1 MEKEIPLYQN
11 EYGLPKDR
19 AAEIR
24 RAYQYQ
30 DSVGAQLLILSVK
43 NNYYT
48 EVWFEHYED
57 IIALTADGYID
68 VYQVKTKISDS
79 KWKSNDAEIIKTISR
94 FCELEKLHGQVIQ
107 KYFFHS
113 NNDVYIPQSTSTIP
127 EEIVK
132 SPLKIKEL
140 FACTEMDEKLTHLL
154 NKWVGRIDQPY
165 DILVNVLAK
174 IEFIKGKSLTGFQY
188 EITADLATLP
198 KIRNLPHNKIKK
210 LSDNILNIINKANS
224 LDTTA
229 TDSYLSIIDTNGL
242 SKNQN
247 LSKRVKV
254 SAIKKLINAES
265 NKIKIKKIVRILSVA
280 IVIIILFIMAFL
292 NFKPE
297 SLLERSVRIISS
309 STNRITPPEFD
320 EAISAIRSYNLS
332 LDGIDLSGANIQ
344 CKNMSKLNIHRGILT
359 NLMGTGVNFDNSKL
373 YFTQFNQSELNASS
387 FKNTVMDGANFKD
400 ANMIGSSL
408 NKAIARFS
416 NFSKTTLN
424 GANLSG
430 ADFYQS
436 NFNSADLSLSELK
449 SANLQHSIL
458 TNANLTGA
466 NITNTDLRDSI
477 GLKQDMLDKAC
488 FSPKQPPLISPP
500 LTLPK
505 QSCYKTEA
513 EHDDRYVL
521 QYGLKVTGM
530 MAVINGFC
538 DKGKLIDRPSDVSG
552 RPDLNIEINIA
563 PNAR

>member
-11 EYGLPKDR
+11 QYGLPKDR

-30 DSVGAQLLILSVK
+30 DSVGSQLLILAVK
-43 NNYYT
+43 NNCYT

-57 IIALTADGYID
+57 IIALKADGYID

-140 FACTEMDEKLTHLL
+140 FACSEMDEKLTHLL
-154 NKWVGRIDQPY
+154 NKWVGKIDQPY

-198 KIRNLPHNKIKK
+198 KIRNLSHDKIKNISDDL
-210 LSDNILNIINKANS
+210 LSIINKANS
-224 LDTTA
+224 LDTTS
-229 TDSYLSIIDTNGL
+229 TNSYLSIIDTNGL

-254 SAIKKLINAES
+254 CEIKKLINAES
-265 NKIKIKKIVRILSVA
+265 NKIRNRKIIRILSVA
-280 IVIIILFIMAFL
+280 TVIIILFIIAFL
-292 NFKPE
+292 NLKPE
-297 SLLERSVRIISS
+297 SLLERSVRIINSS
-309 STNRITPPEFD
+309 RSRTTPPEFD
-320 EAISAIRSYNLS
+320 EAISAIRSNDLS
-332 LDGIDLSGANIQ
+332 LEGIDLSGANIQ
-344 CKNMSKLNIHRGILT
+344 CKDMSKLNLRRSVLT
-359 NLMGTGVNFDNSKL
+359 NLMGTGVNFDNAKL
-373 YFTQFNQSELNASS
+373 YLSQFNQSELNASS
-387 FKNTVMDGANFKD
+387 FNNTIMDGANFQD
-400 ANMIGSSL
+400 ANMLGSSL
-408 NKAIARFS
+408 KKAIARNS

-424 GANLSG
+424 GANLSD
-430 ADFYQS
+430 ADFYHS
-436 NFNSADLSLSELK
+436 NFSSADLSQSELI

-458 TNANLTGA
+458 TNANLTDA

-477 GLKQDMLDKAC
+477 GLKQNMLDKAC

-513 EHDDRYVL
+513 ERDDRYIL
-521 QYGLKVTGM
+521 QYALKVTGM

-538 DKGKLIDRPSDVSG
+538 DKGKVIDRPSDVSG
-552 RPDLNIEINIA
+552 RPDLNIEINIE
-563 PNAR
+563 PNTR

>member
-11 EYGLPKDR
+11 QYGLPKDR

-30 DSVGAQLLILSVK
+30 DSVGAQLLILAVK
-43 NNYYT
+43 NNCYT

-57 IIALTADGYID
+57 IIALKADGYID

-94 FCELEKLHGQVIQ
+94 FCELEKLYGQVIQ

-140 FACTEMDEKLTHLL
+140 FACSEMDEKLTHLL
-154 NKWVGRIDQPY
+154 NKWVGKIDQPY

-198 KIRNLPHNKIKK
+198 KIRDLSHDKIKNI
-210 LSDNILNIINKANS
+210 SDDLLIIINKANS
-224 LDTTA
+224 LDTTS
-229 TDSYLSIIDTNGL
+229 TNSYLSIIDTNGL

-254 SAIKKLINAES
+254 CEIKKLINAES
-265 NKIKIKKIVRILSVA
+265 NKIRNRKIIRILSVA
-280 IVIIILFIMAFL
+280 TVIIILFIIAFL
-292 NFKPE
+292 NLKPE
-297 SLLERSVRIISS
+297 SLLERSVRIINSS
-309 STNRITPPEFD
+309 RSRTTPPEFD
-320 EAISAIRSYNLS
+320 EAISAIRSNDLS
-332 LDGIDLSGANIQ
+332 LEGIDLSGANIQ
-344 CKNMSKLNIHRGILT
+344 CKDMSKLNLRRSVLT
-359 NLMGTGVNFDNSKL
+359 NLMGTGVNFDNAKL
-373 YFTQFNQSELNASS
+373 YLSQFNQSELNASS
-387 FKNTVMDGANFKD
+387 FNNTIMDGANFQD
-400 ANMIGSSL
+400 ANMLGSSL
-408 NKAIARFS
+408 KKAIARNS

-424 GANLSG
+424 GANLSD
-430 ADFYQS
+430 ADFYHS
-436 NFNSADLSLSELK
+436 NFSSADLSQSELI

-458 TNANLTGA
+458 TNANLTDA

-477 GLKQDMLDKAC
+477 GLKQNMLDKAC

-513 EHDDRYVL
+513 ERDDRYIL
-521 QYGLKVTGM
+521 QYALKVTGM

-538 DKGKLIDRPSDVSG
+538 DKGKVIDRPSDVSG
-552 RPDLNIEINIA
+552 RPDLNIEINIE
-563 PNAR
+563 PNTR

>member
-11 EYGLPKDR
+11 QYGLPKDR

-30 DSVGAQLLILSVK
+30 DSVGAQLLILAVK
-43 NNYYT
+43 NNCYT

-57 IIALTADGYID
+57 IIALKADGYID

-140 FACTEMDEKLTHLL
+140 FACPEMDEKLTHLL
-154 NKWVGRIDQPY
+154 NKWVGKIDQPY

-198 KIRNLPHNKIKK
+198 KIRNLSHDKIKNISDDL
-210 LSDNILNIINKANS
+210 LSIINKANS
-224 LDTTA
+224 LDTTS
-229 TDSYLSIIDTNGL
+229 TNSYLSIIDTNGL

-254 SAIKKLINAES
+254 CEIKKLINAES
-265 NKIKIKKIVRILSVA
+265 NKIRNRKIIRILSVA
-280 IVIIILFIMAFL
+280 TVIIILFIIAFL
-292 NFKPE
+292 NLKPE
-297 SLLERSVRIISS
+297 SLLERSVRIINSS
-309 STNRITPPEFD
+309 RSRTTPPEFD
-320 EAISAIRSYNLS
+320 EAISAIRSNDLS
-332 LDGIDLSGANIQ
+332 LEGIDLSGANIQ
-344 CKNMSKLNIHRGILT
+344 CKDMSKLNLRRSVLT
-359 NLMGTGVNFDNSKL
+359 NLMGTGVNFDNAKL
-373 YFTQFNQSELNASS
+373 YLSQFNQSELNASS
-387 FKNTVMDGANFKD
+387 FNNTIMDGANFQD
-400 ANMIGSSL
+400 ANMLGSSL
-408 NKAIARFS
+408 KKAIARNS

-424 GANLSG
+424 GANLSD
-430 ADFYQS
+430 ADFYHS
-436 NFNSADLSLSELK
+436 NFSSADLSQSELI

-458 TNANLTGA
+458 TNANLTDA

-477 GLKQDMLDKAC
+477 GLKQNMLDKAC

-513 EHDDRYVL
+513 ERDDRYIL
-521 QYGLKVTGM
+521 QYALKVTGM

-538 DKGKLIDRPSDVSG
+538 DKGKVIDRPSDVSG
-552 RPDLNIEINIA
+552 RPDLNIEINIE
-563 PNAR
+563 PNTR

>member
-11 EYGLPKDR
+11 QYGLPKDR

-30 DSVGAQLLILSVK
+30 DSVGAQLLILAVK
-43 NNYYT
+43 NNCYT

-57 IIALTADGYID
+57 IIALKADGYID

-140 FACTEMDEKLTHLL
+140 FACSEMDEKLTHLL
-154 NKWVGRIDQPY
+154 NKWVGKIDQPY

-198 KIRNLPHNKIKK
+198 KIRNLSHDKIKNISDDL
-210 LSDNILNIINKANS
+210 LSIINKANS
-224 LDTTA
+224 LDTTS
-229 TDSYLSIIDTNGL
+229 TNSYLSIIDTNGL

-254 SAIKKLINAES
+254 CEIKKLINAES
-265 NKIKIKKIVRILSVA
+265 NKIRNRKIIRILSVA
-280 IVIIILFIMAFL
+280 TVIIILFIIAFL
-292 NFKPE
+292 NLKPE
-297 SLLERSVRIISS
+297 SLLERSVRIINSS
-309 STNRITPPEFD
+309 RSRTTPPEFD
-320 EAISAIRSYNLS
+320 EAISAIRSNDLS
-332 LDGIDLSGANIQ
+332 LEGIDLSGANIQ
-344 CKNMSKLNIHRGILT
+344 CKDMSKLNLRRSVLT
-359 NLMGTGVNFDNSKL
+359 NLMGTGVNFDNAKL
-373 YFTQFNQSELNASS
+373 YLSQFNQSELNASS
-387 FKNTVMDGANFKD
+387 FNNTIMDGANFQD
-400 ANMIGSSL
+400 ANMLGSSL
-408 NKAIARFS
+408 KKAIARNS

-424 GANLSG
+424 GANLSD
-430 ADFYQS
+430 ADFYHS
-436 NFNSADLSLSELK
+436 NFSSADLSQSELI

-458 TNANLTGA
+458 TNANLTDA

-477 GLKQDMLDKAC
+477 GLKQNMLDKAC

-513 EHDDRYVL
+513 ERDDRYIL
-521 QYGLKVTGM
+521 QYALKVTGM

-538 DKGKLIDRPSDVSG
+538 DKGKVIDRPSDVSG
-552 RPDLNIEINIA
+552 RPDLNIEINIE
-563 PNAR
+563 PNTR

>member
-30 DSVGAQLLILSVK
+30 DSVGAQLLILAVK
-43 NNYYT
+43 NNCYT
-48 EVWFEHYED
+48 EVWFEHHED
-57 IIALTADGYID
+57 IIAIKADRYID

-154 NKWVGRIDQPY
+154 NKWVGKIDQPY

-198 KIRNLPHNKIKK
+198 KIRNLSHDKIKNISDDL
-210 LSDNILNIINKANS
+210 LSIINKANS
-224 LDTTA
+224 LDTTS
-229 TDSYLSIIDTNGL
+229 TNSYLSIIDTNGL

-254 SAIKKLINAES
+254 CEIKKLINAES
-265 NKIKIKKIVRILSVA
+265 NKIRNRKIIRILSVA
-280 IVIIILFIMAFL
+280 TVIIILFIIAFL
-292 NFKPE
+292 NLKPE
-297 SLLERSVRIISS
+297 SLLERSVRIINSS
-309 STNRITPPEFD
+309 RSRTTPPEFD
-320 EAISAIRSYNLS
+320 EAISAIRSNDLS
-332 LDGIDLSGANIQ
+332 LEGIDLSGANIQ
-344 CKNMSKLNIHRGILT
+344 CKDMSKLNLRRSVLT
-359 NLMGTGVNFDNSKL
+359 NLMGTGVNFDNAKL
-373 YFTQFNQSELNASS
+373 YLSQFNQSELNASS
-387 FKNTVMDGANFKD
+387 FNNTVMDGTNFQD
-400 ANMIGSSL
+400 ANMLGSSL
-408 NKAIARFS
+408 KKAIARNS

-424 GANLSG
+424 GANLSD
-430 ADFYQS
+430 ADFYHS
-436 NFNSADLSLSELK
+436 NFSSADLSQSELI

-477 GLKQDMLDKAC
+477 GLKQNMLDKAC

-513 EHDDRYVL
+513 ERDDRYVL
-521 QYGLKVTGM
+521 QYALKVTGM

-538 DKGKLIDRPSDVSG
+538 DKGKVIDRPSDVSG
-552 RPDLNIEINIA
+552 RPDLNIEINIE
-563 PNAR
+563 PNTR

>member
-11 EYGLPKDR
+11 EYGLSKDR

-30 DSVGAQLLILSVK
+30 DSVGAQLLILAVK
-43 NNYYT
+43 NNCYT

-57 IIALTADGYID
+57 IIAIKADGYID

-94 FCELEKLHGQVIQ
+94 FCELEKLHGQAIQ
-107 KYFFHS
+107 KYYFHS

-140 FACTEMDEKLTHLL
+140 FACTEINERLIVLL
-154 NKWVGRIDQPY
+154 NKWVGKINQPY
-165 DILVNVLAK
+165 DILANVLAK

-198 KIRNLPHNKIKK
+198 KIRNLSHDKIKNISDGL
-210 LSDNILNIINKANS
+210 LSIINKANS
-224 LDTTA
+224 LDTTS
-229 TDSYLSIIDTNGL
+229 TNSYLSIIDTNGL

-254 SAIKKLINAES
+254 CKIKKLINTEN
-265 NKIKIKKIVRILSVA
+265 NKIRNKKIIRILSIA
-280 IVIIILFIMAFL
+280 TLIIILFIIAFL
-292 NFKPE
+292 NLKPE
-297 SLLERSVRIISS
+297 SLLERSVRIINSS
-309 STNRITPPEFD
+309 RSRTTPPEFD
-320 EAISAIRSYNLS
+320 EAISAIRSNDLS
-332 LDGIDLSGANIQ
+332 LEGIDLSGANIQ
-344 CKNMSKLNIHRGILT
+344 CKDMSKLNIRRSVLT

-373 YFTQFNQSELNASS
+373 YLSQFNQSELNASS
-387 FKNTVMDGANFKD
+387 FNNTVMDHSNFMD
-400 ANMIGSSL
+400 ANMLGSSL

-416 NFSKTTLN
+416 NFSKATLN

-436 NFNSADLSLSELK
+436 NFSSADLSQSELI
-449 SANLQHSIL
+449 SANLQHAIL

-466 NITNTDLRDSI
+466 NITNTNFRDSI

-488 FSPKQPPLISPP
+488 FSSKQPPLISPP

-513 EHDDRYVL
+513 ERDERYVL
-521 QYGLKVTGM
+521 QYALKVTGM

-538 DKGKLIDRPSDVSG
+538 DKGKLIDRSPDVSG

>member
-30 DSVGAQLLILSVK
+30 DSVGAQILILAVK
-43 NNYYT
+43 NNCYT

-57 IIALTADGYID
+57 IIAIKADGYID

-154 NKWVGRIDQPY
+154 NKWVGKFDQPY

-188 EITADLATLP
+188 EITADLTTLP
-198 KIRNLPHNKIKK
+198 KIRNLSHDKIKNI
-210 LSDNILNIINKANS
+210 SDNLLSIINKANS
-224 LDTTA
+224 LDTTY
-229 TDSYLSIIDTNGL
+229 TNSYLSITDTNGL

-254 SAIKKLINAES
+254 CEIKKLINAES
-265 NKIKIKKIVRILSVA
+265 NKIRNRKIIRILSVA
-280 IVIIILFIMAFL
+280 TMIIILFIIAFSNL
-292 NFKPE
+292 KPE
-297 SLLERSVRIISS
+297 SLLERSVRIINSS
-309 STNRITPPEFD
+309 RSRTTPPEFD
-320 EAISAIRSYNLS
+320 EAISAIRSNDLS
-332 LDGIDLSGANIQ
+332 LEGIDLSGANIQ
-344 CKNMSKLNIHRGILT
+344 CKDMSKLNLRRSVLT
-359 NLMGTGVNFDNSKL
+359 NLMATGVNFDNAKL
-373 YFTQFNQSELNASS
+373 YLSQFNQSELNASS
-387 FKNTVMDGANFKD
+387 FNNTVMDGTNFKD
-400 ANMIGSSL
+400 ANMLGSSL
-408 NKAIARFS
+408 KKAIARNS

-424 GANLSG
+424 GANLSD
-430 ADFYQS
+430 ADFYHS
-436 NFNSADLSLSELK
+436 NFSSADLSQSELI

-477 GLKQDMLDKAC
+477 GLKQNMLDKAC
-488 FSPKQPPLISPP
+488 FSPKQPPLLSPP

-513 EHDDRYVL
+513 ERDDRYVL
-521 QYGLKVTGM
+521 QYALKVTGM
-530 MAVINGFC
+530 MAVTNGFC
-538 DKGKLIDRPSDVSG
+538 DKGKVIDRPSDVSG
-552 RPDLNIEINIA
+552 RPDLNIEINIE
-563 PNAR
+563 PNPR